1 MAAADNDTEAQA
13 WALLADL
20 FLDTERD
27 ERQTA
32 LVAERLAALPYSVA
46 ELEAMLR
53 RDVAPAFGWN
63 LFDIAGEWEGWSGG
77 EARIIVSR
85 YRNRNLVSRRFA
97 DWQGRRA
104 LQAIWP
110 DWLTLAAR
118 LSRSTTFEAV

>member
-27 ERQTA
+27 ERETVLLTQ
-32 LVAERLAALPYSVA
+32 RLAALPYSVA

-63 LFDIAGEWEGWSGG
+63 LFDIAGEWQGWSAG
-77 EARIIVSR
+77 EARTIVLR
-85 YRNRNLVSRRFA
+85 YRNRNLVGRRFA